1 MKATT
6 ALTITMAT
14 LATFAT
20 ADMLKINNPTDGTVW
35 TTDVPNFVGW
45 EGNCASM
52 GNDSKTVKVD
62 LVNGPSSAVRYVAT
76 LGTLDCSGSNTRA
89 DMSVPGTVASGQ
101 YAIVVRTSPEQSYTN
116 SFQINNPS
124 SPAPP
129 AAPTTAAPPAAG
141 TGSGSNS
148 GSGSGSGSSSG
159 QSPSSNTPS
168 GAVSTKSMFGSGF
181 LVAFAGAA
189 AMAFQLV

>member
-1 MKATT
+1 MKSTA

-52 GNDSKTVKVD
+52 GNDSNAVKVD
-62 LVNGPSSAVRYVAT
+62 LVNGPSTAVRYVAT

-89 DMSVPGTVASGQ
+89 DMSVPGSVVSGQ

-129 AAPTTAAPPAAG
+129 AAPTPAAPPAAG
-141 TGSGSNS
+141 TGS

-159 QSPSSNTPS
+159 QGPSSSTPS
-168 GAVSTKSMFGSGF
+168 GAVAVKSMFGSGF
-181 LVAFAGAA
+181 MVALAGAA
-189 AMAFQLV
+189 AMAFQLA

>member
-1 MKATT
+1 MKSTT
-6 ALTITMAT
+6 ALTITVVA
-14 LATFAT
+14 LASFAT

-35 TTDVPNFVGW
+35 TTGVFNFVGW

-52 GNDSKTVKVD
+52 GNDAKTVKVD
-62 LVNGPSSAVRYVAT
+62 LVNGPSTAVRYVAT

-89 DMSVPGTVASGQ
+89 DMTVPSSVASGQ

-129 AAPTTAAPPAAG
+129 APVPVAPT
-141 TGSGSNS
+141 SGS

-159 QSPSSNTPS
+159 QFPSSNTSS
-168 GAVSTKSMFGSGF
+168 GAVALKSVFGSGF
-181 LVAFAGAA
+181 MVALAGA
-189 AMAFQLV
+189 AMAFQLL